1 MPHLILEYTKN
12 ISQQLDAEKLFAPL
26 HQIIAETAGIRIEN
40 CKSRAILLHDY
51 YIADGRQGQAFVHLD
66 IRFLEGRSSEIKQSI
81 GQQCLQA
88 LRGYFGDIPKEMD
101 LQLTV
106 EIGDI
111 QRQSYFKFPA
121 GTL

>member
-1 MPHLILEYTKN
+1 MPHLILEYTNN
-12 ISQQLDAEKLFAPL
+12 ISQAIDTQKIFAPL

-40 CKSRAILLHDY
+40 CKSRAILLNDY
-51 YIADGRQGQAFVHLD
+51 YIADGTPLQAFAHLSV
-66 IRFLEGRSSEIKQSI
+66 RFLEGRSSEIRQSI
-81 GQQCLQA
+81 GQQCLQI
-88 LRGYFGDIPKEMD
+88 LRGYFGDAPKELD

-111 QRQSYFKFPA
+111 QRQSYFKFPN

>member
-1 MPHLILEYTKN
+1 MPHLILEYTNN
-12 ISQQLDAEKLFAPL
+12 IPQAIDTHKLFAPL

-40 CKSRAILLHDY
+40 CKSRAIPLDDY
-51 YIADGRQGQAFVHLD
+51 YIAEGKPGQAFVHLN
-66 IRFLEGRSSEIKQSI
+66 IRFLEGRSAALKQSL
-81 GQQCLQA
+81 GQQSLEA
-88 LRGYFGDIPKEMD
+88 LRAHFGDAPDGLD

-111 QRQSYFKFPA
+111 QRQSYFKFPT